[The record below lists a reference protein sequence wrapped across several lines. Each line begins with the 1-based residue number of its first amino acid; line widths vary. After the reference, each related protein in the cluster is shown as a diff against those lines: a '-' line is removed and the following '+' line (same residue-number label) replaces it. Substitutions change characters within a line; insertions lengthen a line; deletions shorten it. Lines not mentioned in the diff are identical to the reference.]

1 MTLDEL
7 VVRVRVAVDEAD
19 GELDAVLSD
28 LRRFAGEAAAAAGD
42 AAAPQ
47 KDLWTGLAEAA
58 KGAFSQ
64 VAEAVRA
71 GLSLAAAVPAG
82 EEGQALREAWGALL
96 GPEGALAGDLTAL
109 GETAQTALPAV
120 GEGLGAL
127 LERFQAAAEG
137 AESLSESLL
146 RPAEALAPL
155 AQAQAGAT
163 AGAAEYADA
172 ASDMAQSLR
181 GLESQARSLSGI
193 QRHIDAYK
201 DAKRAYDDARKS
213 GQNVEKAFD
222 GLSDAAKKLGVNVDK
237 GSGSL
242 EDMDDA
248 AAATDKRVDALG
260 EGVQREGAGI
270 VSTLQGMLS
279 QALRTEQALMIQA
292 AMGVDVS
299 QPLSAIQAVIALIN
313 TLLALMGRAGIS
325 AGGGGGSRGGGG
337 GGGRSSREDDEAE
350 AARRAAEEAER
361 RRREALEADYRLIEH
376 RRHMNEIT
384 FEEELAQLEALRG
397 KHQMNAE
404 EIMDWEEK
412 VYDLQQEIRERDAES
427 LDQLSDSV
435 IDALENRYQAM
446 LDGEIDRLEQ
456 SREAWQTWRDDSV
469 RAVEDQIAALDRL
482 ATAQDREKQDA
493 EELRKIEKLRQ
504 QIAYEQDD
512 YNRAKLQQQLDQALE
527 SREERLARLELEDQ
541 KEALRA
547 QIDQIEQAAES
558 ELTALDREQ
567 EAIEAAYADRM
578 EEAALRAEAEKLI
591 LSQSQDELLSL
602 LEQYAPDYDALG
614 QTLGEKLL
622 DGFARGA
629 GDVAAWFEDFSAR
642 LAGAQAQM
650 AALAQSAADTFYDGR
665 RTAQAAQSPATPA
678 VTVNQTVEFNQ
689 PVETPAQ
696 VARRMEEVN
705 EALAMML

>member
-47 KDLWTGLAEAA
+47 KDLWAGLAEAA

-155 AQAQAGAT
+155 EQAQAGAT
-163 AGAAEYADA
+163 AGASEYADA
-172 ASDMAQSLR
+172 ASDMARSLR

-222 GLSDAAKKLGVNVDK
+222 GLSGAARKLGVNVDK

-248 AAATDKRVDALG
+248 AAAADKRVDALG

-469 RAVEDQIAALDRL
+469 RAVEDQIAALDQL

-512 YNRAKLQQQLDQALE
+512 YNRARLQQQLDQALE

-622 DGFARGA
+622 DGFTRGA

-665 RTAQAAQSPATPA
+665 RTAQAAQAAAPA

>member
-96 GPEGALAGDLTAL
+96 GPEGALAGGLTAL

-155 AQAQAGAT
+155 EQAQAGAT

-172 ASDMAQSLR
+172 ASDMARSLR

-469 RAVEDQIAALDRL
+469 RAVEDQIAALDQL

-512 YNRAKLQQQLDQALE
+512 YNRAKLQQQLDQTLE

-650 AALAQSAADTFYDGR
+650 AALAQSAADTFCDGR
-665 RTAQAAQSPATPA
+665 RTAQAAQAAVPA

-705 EALAMML
+705 EALALML

>member
-47 KDLWTGLAEAA
+47 KEVWAGLAEAA

-109 GETAQTALPAV
+109 GETAQTALPTV

-146 RPAEALAPL
+146 RPAEALSPL
-155 AQAQAGAT
+155 AEAQAGAT

-172 ASDMAQSLR
+172 ASDMARSLR

-222 GLSDAAKKLGVNVDK
+222 GLSDAARKLGVNVDK

-313 TLLALMGRAGIS
+313 TLLALMGQAGIS

-337 GGGRSSREDDEAE
+337 GGGRSSREDEEAE
-350 AARRAAEEAER
+350 AARRAAEEAEH

-512 YNRAKLQQQLDQALE
+512 YNRARLQQQLDQALE

-547 QIDQIEQAAES
+547 QIDQIEQAAQS
-558 ELTALDREQ
+558 GLAALDREQ
-567 EAIEAAYADRM
+567 EAVEAAYADRM

-665 RTAQAAQSPATPA
+665 RTAQAAQAAVPA

>member
-47 KDLWTGLAEAA
+47 KEVWAGLAEAA

-109 GETAQTALPAV
+109 GETAQTALPTV

-146 RPAEALAPL
+146 RPAEALSPL
-155 AQAQAGAT
+155 AEAQAGAT

-222 GLSDAAKKLGVNVDK
+222 GLSDAARKLGVNVDK

-313 TLLALMGRAGIS
+313 TLLALMGQAGIS

-337 GGGRSSREDDEAE
+337 GGGRGSREDEEAE

-547 QIDQIEQAAES
+547 QIEQIEQAAQS
-558 ELTALDREQ
+558 GLAALDREQ
-567 EAIEAAYADRM
+567 EAVEAAYADRM

>member
-7 VVRVRVAVDEAD
+7 VVRVRVAVEEAD

-155 AQAQAGAT
+155 EQAQAGAT

-222 GLSDAAKKLGVNVDK
+222 GLSDAARKLGVNVDK

-260 EGVQREGAGI
+260 DGVQREGAGI

-313 TLLALMGRAGIS
+313 TLLALMGQAGIS

-337 GGGRSSREDDEAE
+337 GGGRSSREDEEAE

-361 RRREALEADYRLIEH
+361 RRKEALEADYRLIEH

-469 RAVEDQIAALDRL
+469 RAVEDQIAALDQL
-482 ATAQDREKQDA
+482 ATAQHREKQDA

-512 YNRAKLQQQLDQALE
+512 YNRAKLRQQLDQALE

-558 ELTALDREQ
+558 GLAALDREQ

-665 RTAQAAQSPATPA
+665 RTAQAAQAAAPA

-705 EALAMML
+705 EALALML

>member
-109 GETAQTALPAV
+109 GETAQTALPTV

-146 RPAEALAPL
+146 RPAEALSPL
-155 AQAQAGAT
+155 AEAQAGAA

-222 GLSDAAKKLGVNVDK
+222 GLSGAAKKLGVNVDK

-248 AAATDKRVDALG
+248 AAAADKRVDALG

-313 TLLALMGRAGIS
+313 TLLALMGQAGIS
-325 AGGGGGSRGGGG
+325 AGGGGSRGGGG

-512 YNRAKLQQQLDQALE
+512 YNRAKLRQQLDQALE

-558 ELTALDREQ
+558 GLAALDREQ

>member
-120 GEGLGAL
+120 GEGLDAL

-155 AQAQAGAT
+155 EQAQAGAT

-313 TLLALMGRAGIS
+313 TLLALMGQAGIS

-337 GGGRSSREDDEAE
+337 GGGRSSREDEEAE

-384 FEEELAQLEALRG
+384 FEEELAQLEALRK

-456 SREAWQTWRDDSV
+456 SREAWRTWRDDSV

-512 YNRAKLQQQLDQALE
+512 YNRARLRQQLDQALE

-558 ELTALDREQ
+558 GLSALDREQ

-665 RTAQAAQSPATPA
+665 RTAQAEQAAVPA

>member
-47 KDLWTGLAEAA
+47 KEVWAGLAEAA

-155 AQAQAGAT
+155 EQAQAGAT

-172 ASDMAQSLR
+172 AADMAAQLR

-193 QRHIDAYK
+193 QKHIDAYR

-222 GLSDAAKKLGVNVDK
+222 GLSGAAKKLGVNVDK

-270 VSTLQGMLS
+270 VTTLQGMLS

-512 YNRAKLQQQLDQALE
+512 YNRAKLRQQLDQALE

-558 ELTALDREQ
+558 GLAALDREQ
-567 EAIEAAYADRM
+567 EAVEAAYADRM

-665 RTAQAAQSPATPA
+665 QTAQAAQAAAPA

>member
-47 KDLWTGLAEAA
+47 KEVWAGLAEAA

-109 GETAQTALPAV
+109 GETAQTALPTV

-155 AQAQAGAT
+155 EQAQAGAT

-222 GLSDAAKKLGVNVDK
+222 GLSGAAKKLGVNVDK

-337 GGGRSSREDDEAE
+337 GGGRSSREDEEAE

-397 KHQMNAE
+397 KHRMNAE

-446 LDGEIDRLEQ
+446 LDVELDRLEQ

-469 RAVEDQIAALDRL
+469 RAVEDQIAALDQL

-512 YNRAKLQQQLDQALE
+512 YNRARLRQQLDQALE

-547 QIDQIEQAAES
+547 QIEQIEQAADS
-558 ELTALDREQ
+558 QLSALDREQ
-567 EAIEAAYADRM
+567 EAVEAAYADRM

-629 GDVAAWFEDFSAR
+629 GDVAAWFEDFSTR

-665 RTAQAAQSPATPA
+665 RTAQAAQAAVPA

>member
-1 MTLDEL
+1 MP
-7 VVRVRVAVDEAD
+7 
-19 GELDAVLSD
+19 G
-28 LRRFAGEAAAAAGD
+28 
-42 AAAPQ
+42 
-47 KDLWTGLAEAA
+47 A
-58 KGAFSQ
+58 KG
-64 VAEAVRA
+64 EK
-71 GLSLAAAVPAG
+71 
-82 EEGQALREAWGALL
+82 
-96 GPEGALAGDLTAL
+96 PEPT
-109 GETAQTALPAV
+109 P
-120 GEGLGAL
+120 
-127 LERFQAAAEG
+127 
-137 AESLSESLL
+137 
-146 RPAEALAPL
+146 
-155 AQAQAGAT
+155 
-163 AGAAEYADA
+163 
-172 ASDMAQSLR
+172 
-181 GLESQARSLSGI
+181 
-193 QRHIDAYK
+193 
-201 DAKRAYDDARKS
+201 
-213 GQNVEKAFD
+213 
-222 GLSDAAKKLGVNVDK
+222 
-237 GSGSL
+237 
-242 EDMDDA
+242 
-248 AAATDKRVDALG
+248 
-260 EGVQREGAGI
+260 
-270 VSTLQGMLS
+270 
-279 QALRTEQALMIQA
+279 
-292 AMGVDVS
+292 
-299 QPLSAIQAVIALIN
+299 
-313 TLLALMGRAGIS
+313 
-325 AGGGGGSRGGGG
+325 
-337 GGGRSSREDDEAE
+337 
-350 AARRAAEEAER
+350 ARRAAEEAER

-512 YNRAKLQQQLDQALE
+512 YNRAKLRQQLDQALE

-558 ELTALDREQ
+558 ELAALDREQ

-665 RTAQAAQSPATPA
+665 RTAQAAQAAAPA

>member
-47 KDLWTGLAEAA
+47 KEVWAGLAEAA

-109 GETAQTALPAV
+109 GETAQTALPTV
-120 GEGLGAL
+120 GEGLDAL

-155 AQAQAGAT
+155 EQAQAGAT

-313 TLLALMGRAGIS
+313 TLLALMGQAGIS

-337 GGGRSSREDDEAE
+337 GGGRSSREDEEAE

-384 FEEELAQLEALRG
+384 FEEELAQLEALRK

-456 SREAWQTWRDDSV
+456 SREAWRTWRDDSV

-512 YNRAKLQQQLDQALE
+512 YNRARLRQQLDQALE

-558 ELTALDREQ
+558 GLSALDREQ

-665 RTAQAAQSPATPA
+665 RTAQAEQAAVPA

>member
-47 KDLWTGLAEAA
+47 KDLWSGLAEAA

-155 AQAQAGAT
+155 EQAQAGAT

-222 GLSDAAKKLGVNVDK
+222 GLSGAARKLGVNVDK

-248 AAATDKRVDALG
+248 AAAADKRVDALG

-313 TLLALMGRAGIS
+313 TLLALMGQAGIS

-337 GGGRSSREDDEAE
+337 GGGRSSREDEEAE

-397 KHQMNAE
+397 KHRMNAE

-469 RAVEDQIAALDRL
+469 RAVEDQIAALDQL

-512 YNRAKLQQQLDQALE
+512 YNRAKLRQQLDQALE

-558 ELTALDREQ
+558 GLAALDREQ

>member
-7 VVRVRVAVDEAD
+7 VVRVRVAVEEAD

-47 KDLWTGLAEAA
+47 KEVWTGLAEAA

-155 AQAQAGAT
+155 SQAQAGAT

-222 GLSDAAKKLGVNVDK
+222 GLSGAAKKLGVNVDK

-248 AAATDKRVDALG
+248 AAAADKRVDALG

-337 GGGRSSREDDEAE
+337 GGGRSSREDEEAE

-469 RAVEDQIAALDRL
+469 RAVEDQIAALDQL

-512 YNRAKLQQQLDQALE
+512 YNRAKLRQQLDQALE

-558 ELTALDREQ
+558 ELAALDREQ

-665 RTAQAAQSPATPA
+665 QTAQAAQAAAPA

-705 EALAMML
+705 EALALML